1 MKIRILLTAATVIAF
16 AACGDGTGPT
26 MGGNVALSFASD
38 LSAGAAPAPSLY
50 GAAMAGPLTDVDGNV
65 LDITSV
71 QFVLREIEL
80 ERQEIADCD
89 VVPEPDGCEKFE
101 TEPILVDLPL
111 DGSTSTA
118 ISITVAPGTY
128 DEVEFDIHKV
138 TGNADDAFFLADHPE
153 LDGKSLI
160 VVGTYFDG
168 ATTVDFTYESDLNEE
183 QELALDPV
191 LVISEDGGATGT
203 NVTLRFD
210 VSTWF
215 VDGTGRLFNPETA
228 LVGEPN
234 ENLAETNIRNSI
246 KAFEDKDRDGDDT
259 DES

>member
-1 MKIRILLTAATVIAF
+1 MKNGMSLTAAALLMLT
-16 AACGDGTGPT
+16 ACSDGTGPAN
-26 MGGNVALSFASD
+26 GGLSLTFASD
-38 LSAGAAPAPSLY
+38 LTGGAAPAPGRL
-50 GAAMAGPLTDVDGNV
+50 GGPMAGPITDVDGNV
-65 LDITSV
+65 LDITRV

-80 ERQEIADCD
+80 ERQEVADCD

-101 TEPILVDLPL
+101 TDPVLIDLPL
-111 DGSTSTA
+111 DGSTSTN

-128 DEVEFDIHKV
+128 DEVEFDIHEV

-153 LDGKSLI
+153 LDGKSII

-168 ATTVDFTYESDLNEE
+168 VTTVDFTYESDLNEE
-183 QELALDPV
+183 QELPLDPV
-191 LVISEDGGATGT
+191 LVISEDEGIAGT
-203 NVTLRFD
+203 NVTLKFD

-215 VDGTGRLFNPETA
+215 MDDTGRLFNPATA
-228 LVGEPN
+228 LVGQPN

-246 KAFEDKDRDGDDT
+246 KAFEDKDQDGDDT